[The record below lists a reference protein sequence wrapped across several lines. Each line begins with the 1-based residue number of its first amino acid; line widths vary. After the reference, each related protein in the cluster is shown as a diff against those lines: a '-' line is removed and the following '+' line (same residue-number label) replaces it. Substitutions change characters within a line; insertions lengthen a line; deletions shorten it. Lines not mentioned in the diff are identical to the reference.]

1 MATLTT
7 NVPGITFGP
16 NGFVAPPEQDVLTGM
31 QADIDQAF
39 GGGLNPALETPQ
51 GQLASS
57 MTAITAN
64 ANDTFVNLSNQF
76 DPAYAVGRFQDAIGR
91 IYFIERNPAQ
101 PTAVLATCTGLA
113 GVPIP
118 VGALARAEDDNIYVC
133 TEAGTIP
140 QSGSIVLPFECTNT
154 GPIPCPAG
162 TLNRIYQSIP
172 GWDSITN
179 LTDGVLGT
187 DVESPQAFEE
197 RRRASVALNS
207 LGSVPSVRGAVL
219 SVPGVL
225 DAYVTENAFAEQ
237 VTIGGQILV
246 PNSLYVAAVGG
257 AALNV
262 ATAIWS
268 KKAPGCNYNGNT
280 TVTVQDQSA
289 GLTPPYPSYD
299 VTFLVPPSLDVLFA
313 INLLNNPLV
322 PSDAVSQIQQAIMQA
337 FAGADG
343 LPRARI
349 GSTLLASRYY
359 PPIVKLGSWAQI
371 LSVTIGSRN
380 APAAQVAGLIAGN
393 VLTVTAT
400 QSGALA
406 VGQTLDDASGI
417 ILPGTKIT
425 AGAGNV
431 WQVSKAQNVAAE
443 TIYGVVP
450 IGTSVGVNINQVP
463 TISAD
468 NIAVT
473 VTG

>member
-1 MATLTT
+1 MANVTT

-16 NGFVAPPEQDVLTGM
+16 NGFVAPSEQDVLTGM
-31 QADIDQAF
+31 QADIDAAF

-57 MTAITAN
+57 FTAITGN
-64 ANDTFVNLSNQF
+64 ANDSFVNLANQF
-76 DPAYAVGRFQDAIGR
+76 DPAFATGRFQDAIGR

-101 PTAVLATCTGLA
+101 PTAVQATCTGLA

-118 VGALARAEDDNIYVC
+118 VGALARAADNNIYVC

-140 QSGSIVLPFECTNT
+140 QSGSIVLSFACTNT

-162 TLNRIYQSIP
+162 TLDRIFQAIP
-172 GWDSITN
+172 GWDAITN
-179 LTDGVLGT
+179 LTDGVLGN
-187 DVESPQAFEE
+187 DVESRADFET
-197 RRRASVALNS
+197 RRQASVAQNS

-219 SVPGVL
+219 NVPSLL
-225 DAYVTENAFAEQ
+225 DAFVTENPFKEETE
-237 VTIGGQILV
+237 VGGQILAA
-246 PNSLYVAAVGG
+246 NSLYVAAVGG
-257 AALNV
+257 DALAI

-280 TVTVQDQSA
+280 TVIVQDQSS
-289 GLTPPYPSYD
+289 GLVPPFPSYP
-299 VTFLVPPSLDVLFA
+299 VTFLIPPALDIVFA
-313 INLLNNPLV
+313 VNLLNNALV
-322 PSDAVSQIQQAIMQA
+322 PSDAVAQIQQAIMSA

-380 APAAQVAGLIAGN
+380 APAAQVTGSIAGN
-393 VLTVTAT
+393 TLTITAT
-400 QSGALA
+400 QSGPLA
-406 VGQTLDDASGI
+406 IGQTLDDASGL
-417 ILPGTKIT
+417 ILPGTVIT
-425 AGAGNV
+425 GGGGNV
-431 WQVSKAQNVAAE
+431 WQISKAQNVAAE
-443 TIYGVVP
+443 TIFGVLAN
-450 IGTSVGVNINQVP
+450 GTSATVNINQVP

-468 NIAVT
+468 NISVT